1 MLFHQ
6 YWLATLP
13 GTYVSRQILTRQSL
27 QIDLMNI
34 TTEIIVILAII
45 LINAIFVLSEMS
57 IASSRKARLQ
67 QRINDGDR
75 RATTV
80 LQLIENPNQFLSTVQ
95 IGITLVSV
103 FVGAVAGARLSA
115 PLSRVLATVPALT
128 SYAETLAFA
137 LVVVGIAFVSI
148 VLGELVPKR
157 IALHNP
163 ERIATLLAGPML
175 VVSYLFKPFVWIL
188 GKITDFVL
196 KLLGIEPG
204 AEPPVTEEEIQL
216 LIDQG
221 TQAGVFEEAEQDMVE
236 GVFSLADQRVYSL
249 MTPRPDIVWM
259 DIADSI
265 DEIRQKLE
273 ESNFS
278 RFPVRQGSLDA
289 IVGIVKARD
298 LLVQSLNNEPIL
310 LKDLLKPAFFVPET
324 MFASRALEVLKE
336 KGTDM
341 LLVIDE
347 FGALQGL
354 LTINDILE
362 EIVGEME
369 IDEPQA
375 MQRQD
380 GSWLLDGMLEVDEFK
395 EIFDLPVLPHED
407 EYETLSGFVMVS
419 LGRVPQPTDRFEWH
433 GLKFEVMDMDGR
445 RVDKVLV
452 TTLLQRT
459 LPPEEGNGKK

>member
-1 MLFHQ
+1 
-6 YWLATLP
+6 
-13 GTYVSRQILTRQSL
+13 
-27 QIDLMNI
+27 MNI
-34 TTEIIVILAII
+34 TTEIIIIVAII
-45 LINAIFVLSEMS
+45 LVNAIFVLSEMS
-57 IASSRKARLQ
+57 VAASRKARLQ
-67 QRINDGDR
+67 QRINDGDK
-75 RATTV
+75 RADTV
-80 LQLIENPNQFLSTVQ
+80 LHLIENPNLFLATVQ
-95 IGITLVSV
+95 IGITLVGV
-103 FVGAVAGARLSA
+103 FVGAVGGARLA
-115 PLSRVLATVPALT
+115 TPLSSALATVPALT
-128 SYAETLAFA
+128 QYADSLALA
-137 LVVVGIAFVSI
+137 IVVISITFVSI

-157 IALHNP
+157 VALHSP
-163 ERIATLLAGPML
+163 ERIAAILAGPMIF
-175 VVSYLFKPFVWIL
+175 VSKLFKPFVWVL

-204 AEPPVTEEEIQL
+204 TEPPVTEEEIQL

-249 MTPRPDIVWM
+249 MTPRPDIVWL
-259 DIADSI
+259 DVADSVE
-265 DEIRQKLE
+265 EIRQKLE

-298 LLVQSLNNEPIL
+298 LLVQSLNNEPII
-310 LKDLLKPAFFVPET
+310 LKNLLKPAFFVPET

-354 LTINDILE
+354 LTITDILE

-369 IDEPQA
+369 IEEPQA
-375 MQRQD
+375 TQRQD

-395 EIFDLPVLPHED
+395 EIFNLPVLPHED

-433 GLKFEVMDMDGR
+433 DLKFEVMDMDGR

-452 TTLLQRT
+452 TTLPQRASA
-459 LPPEEGNGKK
+459 PEERNAKK

>member
-1 MLFHQ
+1 
-6 YWLATLP
+6 
-13 GTYVSRQILTRQSL
+13 
-27 QIDLMNI
+27 MNI
-34 TTEIIVILAII
+34 ASEILIVLAII
-45 LINAIFVLSEMS
+45 LVNAVFVLSEMS
-57 IASSRKARLQ
+57 VASSRKVRLQ
-67 QRINDGDR
+67 ERVNDGDK
-75 RATTV
+75 RAATA
-80 LQLIENPNQFLSTVQ
+80 LKLIEHPNLFLATVQ
-95 IGITLVSV
+95 IGITLVGV
-103 FVGAVAGARLSA
+103 FLGAVGGARLSG
-115 PLSRVLATVPALT
+115 PLSGLLLGVPALAP
-128 SYAETLAFA
+128 YADTLA
-137 LVVVGIAFVSI
+137 LTTVVIAITFVSI

-163 ERIATLLAGPML
+163 ERLASLLAGPML
-175 VVSYLFKPFVWIL
+175 LVSTLFKPFVWLL
-188 GKITDFVL
+188 GRITDLIL
-196 KLLGIEPG
+196 KLMGVEPG
-204 AEPPVTEEEIQL
+204 NEPPVTEEEIQL

-221 TQAGVFEEAEQDMVE
+221 TQAGVFEEAEHDMVE

-249 MTPRPDIVWM
+249 MTPRPDVVWL
-259 DIADSI
+259 DIGDSI
-265 DEIRQKLE
+265 EEIREKLAQ
-273 ESNFS
+273 SNFS

-298 LLVQSLNNEPIL
+298 LLVQSLNNEPIVLKNL
-310 LKDLLKPAFFVPET
+310 LRPAFFVPET
-324 MFASRALEVLKE
+324 MFASRALELFKE

-369 IDEPQA
+369 IEEPQA
-375 MQRQD
+375 TQRPD

-395 EIFDLPVLPHED
+395 EIFDLPLLPHED
-407 EYETLSGFVMVS
+407 EYETLSGFVMMS

-452 TTLLQRT
+452 TTLPQRPPT
-459 LPPEEGNGKK
+459 PEEGNGKK

>member
-1 MLFHQ
+1 
-6 YWLATLP
+6 
-13 GTYVSRQILTRQSL
+13 
-27 QIDLMNI
+27 MNI
-34 TTEIIVILAII
+34 ASEILIVLAII
-45 LINAIFVLSEMS
+45 LVNAVFVLSEMS
-57 IASSRKARLQ
+57 VASSRKVRLQ
-67 QRINDGDR
+67 ERVNDGDK
-75 RATTV
+75 RAATA
-80 LQLIENPNQFLSTVQ
+80 LKLIEHPNLFLATVQ
-95 IGITLVSV
+95 IGITLVGV
-103 FVGAVAGARLSA
+103 FLGAVGGTRLSG
-115 PLSRVLATVPALT
+115 PLSGLLLGVPALAP
-128 SYAETLAFA
+128 YADALA
-137 LVVVGIAFVSI
+137 LTTVVIAITFVSI

-163 ERIATLLAGPML
+163 ERLASLLAGPML
-175 VVSYLFKPFVWIL
+175 LVSTLFKPFVWLL
-188 GKITDFVL
+188 GRITDLIL
-196 KLLGIEPG
+196 KLMGVEPG
-204 AEPPVTEEEIQL
+204 NEPPVTEEEIQL

-221 TQAGVFEEAEQDMVE
+221 TQAGVFEEAEHDMVE

-249 MTPRPDIVWM
+249 MTPRPDVVWL
-259 DIADSI
+259 DIGDSI
-265 DEIRQKLE
+265 EEIREKLAQ
-273 ESNFS
+273 SNFS

-298 LLVQSLNNEPIL
+298 LLVQSLNNEPIVLKNL
-310 LKDLLKPAFFVPET
+310 LRPAFFVPET
-324 MFASRALEVLKE
+324 MFASRALELFKE

-369 IDEPQA
+369 IEEPQA
-375 MQRQD
+375 TQRPD

-395 EIFDLPVLPHED
+395 EIFDLPLLPHED
-407 EYETLSGFVMVS
+407 EYETLSGFVMMS

-452 TTLLQRT
+452 TTLPQRPPT
-459 LPPEEGNGKK
+459 PEEGNGKK